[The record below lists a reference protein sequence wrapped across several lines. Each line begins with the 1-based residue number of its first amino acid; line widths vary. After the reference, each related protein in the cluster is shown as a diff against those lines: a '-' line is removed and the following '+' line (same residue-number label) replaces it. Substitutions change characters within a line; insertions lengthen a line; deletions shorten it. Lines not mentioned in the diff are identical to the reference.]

1 LLTAAIAVQ
10 DIMVNALIHTAN
22 KDFPQLIDDLVELGV
37 LPQDT
42 DRGKVEPIMRY
53 TSITKFRMH
62 VHA

>member
-1 LLTAAIAVQ
+1 
-10 DIMVNALIHTAN
+10 MVNALIHTAN